1 MKPSI
6 EICNPDEKEANHI
19 AFENVLK
26 MDDGTVGDISVNK
39 MSDIMKTFEKTT
51 FQSVSMR
58 KSYAS
63 RNDNFQV
70 WVRIRPLGDKE
81 KRYAFNWSLSLIST
95 HNNQTILLY
104 RQYKQDKTEEAN
116 IWVAYDEYSVGLFFK
131 FKMLHFNLCF
141 T

>member
-70 WVRIRPLGDKE
+70 
-81 KRYAFNWSLSLIST
+81 
-95 HNNQTILLY
+95 
-104 RQYKQDKTEEAN
+104 
-116 IWVAYDEYSVGLFFK
+116 
-131 FKMLHFNLCF
+131 
-141 T
+141 